1 MANTVE
7 SLKVQ
12 VLSLTGA
19 KASEITL
26 NGEIFSIAPHRQ
38 TMFDAVQVALANAR
52 QSNAK
57 SKTKGE
63 VAGSGIKPWKQ
74 KGTGRARAGM
84 KRSPIWVG
92 GGITFGPTGKENHA
106 IGQNKK
112 QYRLAFR
119 SALSEKFLEKKLLI
133 VDALTFKS
141 GKTKDALIAMQT
153 LKISGKVLLVG
164 ETSEEKVVMAV
175 RNLPKVNYVT
185 HDQLSAVDIMNAE
198 YVVLAKNVL
207 TKIEEVLQ

>member
-1 MANTVE
+1 MANKTE
-7 SLKVQ
+7 SLIIQ
-12 VLSLTGA
+12 VLSLSGGKTTPH
-19 KASEITL
+19 TL
-26 NGEIFSIAPHRQ
+26 NGEIFSIAPHPQ

-74 KGTGRARAGM
+74 KGTGRASAGM

-92 GGITFGPTGKENHA
+92 GGITFGPTGKENHS

-141 GKTKDALIAMQT
+141 AKTKDALAAMKI

-164 ETSEEKVVMAV
+164 EASEENVALAV

-185 HDQLSAVDIMNAE
+185 QDQLSAVDVINAE
-198 YVVLAKNVL
+198 YVVIAKNVL